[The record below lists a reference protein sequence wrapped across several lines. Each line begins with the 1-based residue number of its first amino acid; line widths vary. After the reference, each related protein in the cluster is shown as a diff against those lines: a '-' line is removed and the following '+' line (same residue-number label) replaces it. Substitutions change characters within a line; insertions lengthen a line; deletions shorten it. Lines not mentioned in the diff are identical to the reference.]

1 MFSVSLLLTF
11 QSSCTKKC
19 VYGVRSLR
27 YDQLERVSAD
37 AAPSRKSANAFLVYS
52 PLKVKLPLLCC
63 ELRKFVCSQFA
74 CTPNLMLCA
83 PLVQV
88 RSPESCRSSEASEFG
103 TFEIPSPVYPV
114 MEIEENPG

>member
-1 MFSVSLLLTF
+1 MFRVSLLLTF

-19 VYGVRSLR
+19 VYGVRSLK
-27 YDQLERVSAD
+27 YDQLDRVSAE

-52 PLKVKLPLLCC
+52 PLKVKVPLLSC

-88 RSPESCRSSEASEFG
+88 RSPESCRSCEPSELG
-103 TFEIPSPVYPV
+103 TLVTPSVVYPV
-114 MEIEENPG
+114 METSEKPG

>member
-1 MFSVSLLLTF
+1 MFSVSRRLTF

-27 YDQLERVSAD
+27 YDQFDRVSAE

-52 PLKVKLPLLCC
+52 PLKVKVPLLSC

-83 PLVQV
+83 PLIQV
-88 RSPESCRSSEASEFG
+88 RSPESCRSCEASEFG
-103 TFEIPSPVYPV
+103 TFEIPNPVNPV
-114 MEIEENPG
+114 MEISEKPG